1 MRALAFAFIAAWLAM
16 AVNTQE
22 RADTWR
28 LSSKET
34 RDAVRG
40 TVEAQVAALR
50 AGRLAEAYDF
60 AASGIRRQFTP
71 PVFAAMLKRGYPAIL
86 DHRRFEAGTVRDDR
100 DRRAQV
106 VYTFID
112 ARDTERRYRY
122 TLVRENDRWLI
133 EGVVPAL
140 PDKQPSI

>member
-1 MRALAFAFIAAWLAM
+1 MRTLAFALLAAWLTM
-16 AVNTQE
+16 AANAQE
-22 RADTWR
+22 RVDPWR

-34 RDAVRG
+34 RDVVRR
-40 TVEAQVAALR
+40 TVEAQINALR
-50 AGRLAEAYDF
+50 AGKFAEAYEF

-86 DHRRFEAGTVRDDR
+86 DHRRFEAGMVRDDR

-106 VYTFID
+106 VYTFIG
-112 ARDTERRYRY
+112 ARETEQRYRY

-133 EGVVPAL
+133 EGVVPAPL
-140 PDKQPSI
+140 EKQPSI

>member
-1 MRALAFAFIAAWLAM
+1 MRALAFGFLAICMATVVLAEPAA
-16 AVNTQE
+16 E
-22 RADTWR
+22 WR
-28 LSSKET
+28 LSPKAT

-40 TVEAQVAALR
+40 TVEAQIAALR
-50 AGRLAEAYDF
+50 AGKFAEAYEL

-71 PVFAAMLKRGYPAIL
+71 AVFAAMLKRGYPPIVA
-86 DHRRFEAGTVRDDR
+86 DWRFEAGTVRDDR
-100 DRRAQV
+100 ERHAQV

-112 ARDTERRYRY
+112 ARETERRYRY
-122 TLVRENDRWLI
+122 TLVMENGRWLV

>member
-1 MRALAFAFIAAWLAM
+1 MRALAFAFFATWVATFALAQST
-16 AVNTQE
+16 AE
-22 RADTWR
+22 TWR
-28 LSSKET
+28 LSPQST

-40 TVEAQVAALR
+40 TVEAQIAALR
-50 AGRLAEAYDF
+50 AGKFVEAYDF

-71 PVFAAMLKRGYPAIL
+71 PVFAAMLKRGYPAII

-133 EGVVPAL
+133 EGVMPAL

>member
-1 MRALAFAFIAAWLAM
+1 MRALAFAFLATGM
-16 AVNTQE
+16 AMFALAQPSAE
-22 RADTWR
+22 TWR
-28 LSSKET
+28 LSPQAT
-34 RDAVRG
+34 RDAVRE
-40 TVEAQVAALR
+40 TVEAQIGALR
-50 AGRLAEAYDF
+50 AGKFAEAYEF

-71 PVFAAMLKRGYPAIL
+71 PVFAALLKRGYPAML

-133 EGVVPAL
+133 EGVVPAR
-140 PDKQPSI
+140 PDKQLSI